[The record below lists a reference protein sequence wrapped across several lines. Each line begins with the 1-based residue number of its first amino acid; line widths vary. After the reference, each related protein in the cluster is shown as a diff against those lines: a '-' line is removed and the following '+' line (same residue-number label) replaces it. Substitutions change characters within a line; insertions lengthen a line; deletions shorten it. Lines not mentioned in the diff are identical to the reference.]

1 MIIQIGKTLK
11 SKKLVYTCANLFM
24 EENKELTENTDQQDL
39 LSGEA
44 YIDNHFVYASQ
55 GQRFLNW
62 LIDNLLL
69 RWGLTYVTGT
79 GVGVIIGLIA
89 PDFFENIAYSD
100 SVFSALWFIGV
111 LIVYLNYIIYYTLS
125 EKLFKG
131 YTLGKLI
138 TGTRAIR
145 QDGGELTF
153 RAALLRS
160 LSRCVPFEV
169 FSGFSTLT
177 WHDRW
182 TDTMV
187 IKAR

>member
-1 MIIQIGKTLK
+1 
-11 SKKLVYTCANLFM
+11 M
-24 EENKELTENTDQQDL
+24 EENKELTENAAQQDL
-39 LSGEA
+39 LGGEA
-44 YIDNHFVYASQ
+44 YIDNHFVYATQ

-62 LIDNLLL
+62 LIDNILL

-79 GVGVIIGLIA
+79 GVGVMIGLIK
-89 PDFFENIAYSD
+89 PDFFENIDYSD
-100 SVFSALWFIGV
+100 SMFSPLWLIGM
-111 LIVYLNYIIYYTLS
+111 LIVYLNYIIYYTLC

-153 RAALLRS
+153 KDALLRS

-177 WHDRW
+177 WHDSW
-182 TDTMV
+182 TKTMV
-187 IKAR
+187 IKK

>member
-1 MIIQIGKTLK
+1 
-11 SKKLVYTCANLFM
+11 M
-24 EENKELTENTDQQDL
+24 EENNNLTPNAEQEDL
-39 LSGEA
+39 LTGDA
-44 YIDNHFVYASQ
+44 YIDNHFVYATQ

-62 LIDNLLL
+62 LIDNILMRYGLSYLTGMAIGTLLAI
-69 RWGLTYVTGT
+69 T
-79 GVGVIIGLIA
+79 A
-89 PDFFENIAYSD
+89 PDFLNELAYSEG
-100 SVFSALWFIGV
+100 SLSGGILLVTLLVG
-111 LIVYLNYIIYYTLS
+111 YLNYIVYYTIC

-145 QDGGELTF
+145 QDGEELTF
-153 RAALLRS
+153 RNVLLRS

-169 FSGFSTLT
+169 FSGFNTLT
-177 WHDRW
+177 WHDSW